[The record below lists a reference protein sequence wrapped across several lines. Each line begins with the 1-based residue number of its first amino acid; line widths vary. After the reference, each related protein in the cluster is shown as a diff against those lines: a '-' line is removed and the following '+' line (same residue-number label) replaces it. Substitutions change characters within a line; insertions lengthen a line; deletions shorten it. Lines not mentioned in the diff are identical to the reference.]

1 MPSNSAA
8 TPEAL
13 RAIVIVMDDE
23 TVNHSSTMII
33 SFMPFHLPTAAA
45 AADAIAMVHD
55 VRRPLIAL
63 SFARFGER

>member
-1 MPSNSAA
+1 
-8 TPEAL
+8 
-13 RAIVIVMDDE
+13 MDDE